1 RSTGVARCGLDQPRA
16 CYRQQL
22 FQRAGRR
29 QLFGTGLSHPL
40 LPDQRVGQHFSEELV
55 AFLAGPVQA
64 LEHLRR
70 QFLAEFLNLALELF
84 QLQFTGLPRGDL
96 VHRTR
101 LIQRIGADCALIGAT
116 GVAGARLLGLALVG
130 RGGAAGILAGLG
142 VAALAVGPGVLRG
155 GAIGVFAV
163 LLLWAF
169 FIRLGTRVVAR
180 RASSLG
186 RAGLALA
193 FLQRLFRRLA
203 HLGVGRLLADI
214 FQTRLGDLTPG
225 GIAQLFL
232 GIRHVIQR
240 GALAVGG
247 PGNAGVLGGVRRR
260 GLGLGGV
267 LAHVARLGR
276 RLGYSTLRRLLGSA
290 ANGV

>member
-1 RSTGVARCGLDQPRA
+1 
-16 CYRQQL
+16 
-22 FQRAGRR
+22 
-29 QLFGTGLSHPL
+29 
-40 LPDQRVGQHFSEELV
+40 
-55 AFLAGPVQA
+55 
-64 LEHLRR
+64 
-70 QFLAEFLNLALELF
+70 
-84 QLQFTGLPRGDL
+84 
-96 VHRTR
+96 
-101 LIQRIGADCALIGAT
+101 
-116 GVAGARLLGLALVG
+116 
-130 RGGAAGILAGLG
+130 
-142 VAALAVGPGVLRG
+142 
-155 GAIGVFAV
+155 
-163 LLLWAF
+163 
-169 FIRLGTRVVAR
+169 VAR

-232 GIRHVIQR
+232 EIRHVIQR

-290 ANGV
+290 ANGVLLAFHVARRRRLLSQVRLTGALVFARIGGVSGRF